1 MDFSNLQ
8 WSGWT
13 RDEYPINTY
22 SMDGY
27 ISTIQAVD
35 VCAENGYH
43 NRMWKVKHGNVVIAK
58 GFTLGSKHA
67 YMFCE
72 LALHVSGVLELAQM
86 MREAQAVMAQVNP
99 RQG

>member
-1 MDFSNLQ
+1 MNYSNLQ

-13 RDEYPINTY
+13 QDEYPINTC

-27 ISTIQAVD
+27 TATVQAVD
-35 VCAENGYH
+35 VCAENGYR
-43 NRMWKVKHGNVVIAK
+43 NRMWKVKHNEVVIAK

-72 LALHVSGVLELAQM
+72 LALHVAGVVEFGQM
-86 MREAQAVMAQVNP
+86 MREAQLAMAQVNP
-99 RQG
+99 RQD

>member
-13 RDEYPINTY
+13 HEEYPINTCI
-22 SMDGY
+22 MDGY
-27 ISTIQAVD
+27 VATIQAVD
-35 VCAENGYH
+35 VCAENGYR
-43 NRMWKVKHGNVVIAK
+43 NRMWKVKQGNVAIAK
-58 GFTLGSKHA
+58 GFTLGSKNA

-72 LALHVSGVLELAQM
+72 LALHVSGVLEFGLM
-86 MREAQAVMAQVNP
+86 MREAQAAMTQVNP